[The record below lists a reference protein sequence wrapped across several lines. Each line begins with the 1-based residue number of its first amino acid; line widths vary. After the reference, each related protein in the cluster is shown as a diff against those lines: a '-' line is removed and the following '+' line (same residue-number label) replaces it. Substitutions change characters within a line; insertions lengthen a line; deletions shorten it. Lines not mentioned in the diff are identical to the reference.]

1 MSGRGRYGK
10 YGELKRLERL
20 KVRKKNLFDKITV
33 KTKRERGAKYKAPRT
48 PGKVAKS

>member
-33 KTKRERGAKYKAPRT
+33 KTKKERGTKYKAPHST
-48 PGKVAKS
+48 GKAAKS